1 MFFKPKEHEPS
12 HIHALYGEHIGIFD
26 LKTMQMTEGDLP
38 KKAQELVKEWMSANQ
53 KELLNMW
60 DSQKLGK
67 LPPLKGGIRML
78 PRIQRVT
85 PLPDYILRVLFD
97 DGKTVL
103 YDVKEDMNE
112 IESYRELKDIYGLF
126 NQVQL
131 DQSRTCVF
139 WNERIDLPSDT
150 LYEYGA
156 TQ

>member
-1 MFFKPKEHEPS
+1 
-12 HIHALYGEHIGIFD
+12 
-26 LKTMQMTEGDLP
+26 
-38 KKAQELVKEWMSANQ
+38 
-53 KELLNMW
+53 
-60 DSQKLGK
+60 
-67 LPPLKGGIRML
+67 ML

-150 LYEYGA
+150 IYEYGA
-156 TQ
+156 AQ